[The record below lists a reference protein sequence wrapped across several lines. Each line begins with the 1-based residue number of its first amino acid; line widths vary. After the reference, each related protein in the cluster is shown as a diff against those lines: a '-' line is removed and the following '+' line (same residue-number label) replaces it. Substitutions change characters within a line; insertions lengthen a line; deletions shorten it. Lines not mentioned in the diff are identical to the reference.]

1 MPPKKAGRPRS
12 ASRGRA
18 ATKAAASPKSP
29 AKSAKKETPVVRK
42 SKVKRIDSFKSQMC
56 RLALNEPI

>member
-18 ATKAAASPKSP
+18 AATKAAASPKSP
-29 AKSAKKETPVVRK
+29 AAAKSAKKETPVVRK
-42 SKVKRIDSFKSQMC
+42 SKVRIESC
-56 RLALNEPI
+56 TGVG